1 MKMISPISYLSR
13 LRRHILPILVWLC
26 ALAAVVGLFTR
37 RSQRFEVVGIARGQ
51 VRQIAV
57 NCPARLTTVH
67 VQLFENVKKGQTVA
81 VVNTVLDNEQP
92 RVELQAQLDPILAEI
107 EHLAAQLV
115 PTQDDLLAEK
125 ADRENTR
132 LSDRRRFSIDVENAR
147 VQILSLRSQ
156 IASDR
161 IVLEDLAM
169 EAKIVRDL
177 LEQDAVAPYELEK
190 TQVQYN
196 ALAKKI
202 EENEHLLEQAK
213 SDLEQNQQRWDE
225 YTRSHPFHPSVD
237 DALEVIRKQ
246 IGVQERLMDGLL
258 AQLEALKSR
267 EALELKAPIDGVV
280 IPVQQR
286 ANEARLRRPGEKI
299 LRRPGEVVTAGEPIF
314 AIAEARPSEIIA
326 YVGDRQLGQVEE
338 KMLVEL
344 IKDREPPQIAT
355 SQITHVG
362 PTMELMPERLW
373 LNPNIPQW
381 GRPVVI
387 GVPEGL
393 ELVPGE
399 MVGIRRL

>member
-13 LRRHILPILVWLC
+13 LRRHILPILVWLSVVAC
-26 ALAAVVGLFTR
+26 VVGLFTR

-57 NCPARLTTVH
+57 NCPARLKTVH

-92 RVELQAQLDPILAEI
+92 RVELQARLDPILAEI

-115 PTQDDLLAEK
+115 PTQDDLLADK
-125 ADRENTR
+125 ADRETTR
-132 LSDRRRFSIDVENAR
+132 LNDRRRFSIDVENAR

-161 IVLEDLAM
+161 IILEDLAM

-225 YTRSHPFHPSVD
+225 YARSHPFHPSVD
-237 DALEVIRKQ
+237 DALEVIRKK

-280 IPVQQR
+280 IPLQQR

-299 LRRPGEVVTAGEPIF
+299 LRRPGEVVAAGEPILT
-314 AIAEARPSEIIA
+314 IAEARPSEIIA

-373 LNPNIPQW
+373 RNPNIPQW

-387 GVPEGL
+387 DVPEGL

-399 MVGIRRL
+399 MVGIRKL

>member
-1 MKMISPISYLSR
+1 MKMIILISYLSR

-37 RSQRFEVVGIARGQ
+37 RSHRFEVVGIARGQ

-57 NCPARLTTVH
+57 NCPARLKTVH
-67 VQLFENVKKGQTVA
+67 VQLFENVKKGQTLA

-115 PTQDDLLAEK
+115 TTQEDMLAEK

-161 IVLEDLAM
+161 IILEDLAM

-196 ALAKKI
+196 SLAKKI

-225 YTRSHPFHPSVD
+225 YARSHPFHPSVD

-246 IGVQERLMDGLL
+246 IGVQEHLMDGLL
-258 AQLEALKSR
+258 VQLEALKSR
-267 EALELKAPIDGVV
+267 EALELKAPIDGIV

-286 ANEARLRRPGEKI
+286 ANEARLRRPGENI
-299 LRRPGEVVTAGEPIF
+299 LRRPGEVVDAGEPILV
-314 AIAEARPSEIIA
+314 IAEARPTEIIA

-373 LNPNIPQW
+373 RNPNIPQW

-399 MVGIRRL
+399 IVGIRRL

>member
-1 MKMISPISYLSR
+1 MKIISPISYLSR
-13 LRRHILPILVWLC
+13 LRRHLLPILVWLSV
-26 ALAAVVGLFTR
+26 LAAVVGLFTR

-57 NCPARLTTVH
+57 NCPARLKSVH
-67 VQLFENVKKGQTVA
+67 VQLFENVKRGQTVA

-92 RVELQAQLDPILAEI
+92 RIELQAQLDPILAEI

-125 ADRENTR
+125 ADRETNR
-132 LSDRRRFSIDVENAR
+132 LSDSRRFSIDVENAR

-161 IVLEDLAM
+161 IILEDLAM

-202 EENEHLLEQAK
+202 EENEHLLEQGK

-225 YTRSHPFHPSVD
+225 YARSHPFHPSVD

-258 AQLEALKSR
+258 VQLEALKSR

-286 ANEARLRRPGEKI
+286 ANEVRLLRPGEKI
-299 LRRPGEVVTAGEPIF
+299 LRRPGEVVVAGDPIL

-326 YVGDRQLGQVEE
+326 YVGDRQLGQMEE

-355 SQITHVG
+355 SQVTHVG

-387 GVPEGL
+387 EVPEGL

>member
-1 MKMISPISYLSR
+1 MMISPTSYLFR
-13 LRRHILPILVWLC
+13 LRRHIMPILVWLSVVAC
-26 ALAAVVGLFTR
+26 VVGLFTR
-37 RSQRFEVVGIARGQ
+37 RSQRFEIVGIARGQ
-51 VRQIAV
+51 IRQIAV
-57 NCPARLTTVH
+57 NCPARLKTIH

-92 RVELQAQLDPILAEI
+92 RVELQAQLNTILAEI
-107 EHLAAQLV
+107 EHLAVQLV

-125 ADRENTR
+125 ADRQTNR
-132 LSDRRRFSIDVENAR
+132 LSDSRRFSVDVENAR

-161 IVLEDLAM
+161 IILEDLAM
-169 EAKIVRDL
+169 EAKIVQDL

-196 ALAKKI
+196 ALATKI
-202 EENEHLLEQAK
+202 EENEQLLEQAK
-213 SDLEQNQQRWDE
+213 DALTQTQQRRDE
-225 YTRSHPFHPSVD
+225 YTRYKPHYPSVE
-237 DALEVIRKQ
+237 DALKVIRKQ

-267 EALELKAPIDGVV
+267 ETLELKAPIDGVV

-286 ANEARLRRPGEKI
+286 ANEVRLRRPGEKI
-299 LRRPGEVVTAGEPIF
+299 LRRPGEVVTAGEPIL

-326 YVGDRQLGQVEE
+326 YVSDRQLGQVEE

-387 GVPEGL
+387 EVPEGL

>member
-147 VQILSLRSQ
+147 VQILNLRSQ

-161 IVLEDLAM
+161 IILEDLAM

-258 AQLEALKSR
+258 VQLEALKSR

>member
-1 MKMISPISYLSR
+1 MMISLISYLSR
-13 LRRHILPILVWLC
+13 LRRHIVPILVWLSVVAC
-26 ALAAVVGLFTR
+26 VVGLFTR
-37 RSQRFEVVGIARGQ
+37 RSQRFEIVGMARGQ

-57 NCPARLTTVH
+57 NCPARLKTVH
-67 VQLFENVKKGQTVA
+67 VQLFENVKRGQTVA

-92 RVELQAQLDPILAEI
+92 RVELQIQLDPILAEI

-125 ADRENTR
+125 ADRETNR
-132 LSDRRRFSIDVENAR
+132 LSDSRRFSIDVENAR

-161 IVLEDLAM
+161 IVLEDLSM

-177 LEQDAVAPYELEK
+177 VEQDAVAPYELEK

-202 EENEHLLEQAK
+202 EENEYLLEQAK
-213 SDLEQNQQRWDE
+213 SDLEQNQQRRDE
-225 YTRSHPFHPSVD
+225 YARSHPFHPSIDGV
-237 DALEVIRKQ
+237 LEVIRKQ
-246 IGVQERLMDGLL
+246 IGVQEHLMDGLL

-299 LRRPGEVVTAGEPIF
+299 LRRPGEVVVAGEPIL

-326 YVGDRQLGQVEE
+326 YIGDRQLGKVEE
-338 KMLVEL
+338 EMFVEL
-344 IKDREPPQIAT
+344 IKNREPPQIAT
-355 SQITHVG
+355 SQIIRVG

-373 LNPNIPQW
+373 RNPNIPQW

-387 GVPEGL
+387 EVPEGL

-399 MVGIRRL
+399 VVGIRRL

>member
-1 MKMISPISYLSR
+1 MKMISLISYLSR
-13 LRRHILPILVWLC
+13 LRRHLIPVLVWLSVVAC
-26 ALAAVVGLFTR
+26 VVGLFTR
-37 RSQRFEVVGIARGQ
+37 RSRRFEVVGIARGQ

-57 NCPARLTTVH
+57 NCPARLKTVH
-67 VQLFENVKKGQTVA
+67 VQLFDNVKKGQTVA
-81 VVNTVLDNEQP
+81 VVNTILDNEQP

-125 ADRENTR
+125 ADRQTNR
-132 LSDRRRFSIDVENAR
+132 LSDSRRFSVDVENAR
-147 VQILSLRSQ
+147 VQVLSLRSQ

-161 IVLEDLAM
+161 IILEDLAM

-190 TQVQYN
+190 AQVQYN
-196 ALAKKI
+196 ALAKKT
-202 EENEHLLEQAK
+202 EENEHLLEQGK
-213 SDLEQNQQRWDE
+213 SDLALNQQRWDE
-225 YTRSHPFHPSVD
+225 YARSHPFHPSVD

-258 AQLEALKSR
+258 SQLEALKSR

-299 LRRPGEVVTAGEPIF
+299 LRRPGEVVAAGEPIL
-314 AIAEARPSEIIA
+314 AIAEVRPSEIIA
-326 YVGDRQLGQVEE
+326 YVSDKQLGQVEE

-355 SQITHVG
+355 SQIRHVG

-387 GVPEGL
+387 DVPEGL